1 MPDVIISDTST
12 LILFKKID
20 EFQLLR
26 QVYRNLL
33 ITPEIAYEFQEP
45 LPDWI
50 QIQAVSDT
58 KYQDFLETQIDKGEA
73 SVLSL
78 ASEFNQPLL
87 LLDDLKA
94 RKLAKNLNFNITG
107 TLGIINKEK
116 SLRLIDAVKPIIEKI
131 LLTDFRIAGGIVK
144 ELLKLNNE
152 D

>member
-33 ITPEIAYEFQEP
+33 IAPEIAYEFQEP

-107 TLGIINKEK
+107 TLGIIHKAK